1 MTAMNSGQTPGQMSP
16 LCEGRI
22 KLLDYAGRRV
32 VFHDLSHCDP
42 GTMQAVLN
50 ESRRIITLE
59 PENSVL
65 SLVDVAGCTFDQ
77 QSITLLKSVA
87 LANAPFVKRAAIVGL
102 SDLQRL
108 VYEAVLVFSRRKIPL
123 FLSRKEA
130 LDWLIQD

>member
-1 MTAMNSGQTPGQMSP
+1 
-16 LCEGRI
+16 
-22 KLLDYAGRRV
+22 
-32 VFHDLSHCDP
+32 
-42 GTMQAVLN
+42 MQAVLN
-50 ESRRIITLE
+50 ESQRIITLE

-65 SLVDVAGCTFDQ
+65 SLTDVAGCTFDQ

-87 LANAPFVKRAAIVGL
+87 LANAPFVKRAALIGL

-123 FLSRKEA
+123 FVSRKEA